1 MHAVDVKKNMVG
13 KNKWPCMRTEQ
24 VVNPYDLVTLSYK
37 INAQRAAL
45 KPVDEQPISGC

>member
-1 MHAVDVKKNMVG
+1 
-13 KNKWPCMRTEQ
+13 MRTEQ